1 MLAFYIGT
9 TLVSNVT
16 FAIYYNKFIKRLN
29 EEGYKFKDGES
40 LIKYFSLFSIL
51 GIIPV
56 VNFLVGSRVIVEEE
70 SLYKL
75 IKEDLIKEGSIKK
88 IDKELKK
95 NKDNNDIIE
104 SIKKQI
110 KDDKV
115 IEMTLEERKEYLNK
129 LKNELVNEDND
140 IYDKP
145 KTKIKK
151 K

>member
-40 LIKYFSLFSIL
+40 LIKYFSLFSSL
-51 GIIPV
+51 GVIPV
-56 VNFLVGSRVIVEEE
+56 VNFIAGARVINEDE
-70 SLYKL
+70 SLYSF
-75 IKEDLIKEGSIKK
+75 IKEDLIKNHSIT
-88 IDKELKK
+88 KE
-95 NKDNNDIIE
+95 NNSDIINT
-104 SIKKQI
+104 IKKQI